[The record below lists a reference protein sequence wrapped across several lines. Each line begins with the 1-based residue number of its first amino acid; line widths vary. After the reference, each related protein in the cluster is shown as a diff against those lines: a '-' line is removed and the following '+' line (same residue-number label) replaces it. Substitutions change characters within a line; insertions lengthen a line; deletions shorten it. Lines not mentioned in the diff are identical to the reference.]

1 MTEEKKELTFQYACK
16 HFLRS
21 KSLEKLRAYGRSIG
35 VNRSAAKN
43 KDALIED
50 IVGVLSGRLEPKY
63 TKRGAP
69 VLNDS
74 VDPQIPEQIKKIY
87 EEVFDV
93 VLPNQTQDLYSE
105 YKSLI
110 QPRNRLVMEESEYE
124 LRQRGTVFLTKR
136 GQVQQIDGV
145 YYLLPL
151 DCKDNGERVVMHAE
165 LVARYALQDGD
176 VVTGEAA
183 QGESAYIISTISEIN
198 GESIVSFQKCDKAK
212 GLPCEPVQPLYL
224 YDGERANFDSCKY
237 LEWLAPIRKGQRCC
251 VIAPPKT
258 GKSRFI
264 QEIAQGVQV
273 LNPQTHVFVLLV
285 DQAPEAI
292 GQFARFIPQE
302 NLLYTTYDD
311 TAERQVFVANFILNR
326 SKRLVERGEDVVLLI
341 DSFNG
346 IAKAYNDT
354 DESIGGKTLPCGLES
369 KTLQY
374 VKKYLAAAGC
384 FENQG
389 TLTIIGT
396 ATTETGNPF
405 DDIITAEIAPIVNH
419 EIRLSESMAYK
430 RVYPA
435 LDGTKIHVERREQT
449 AEEERR
455 ARLVDC
461 YLSVQNAENLLQ
473 AVLSSNSV
481 EEFEKR
487 IQSAL

>member
-1 MTEEKKELTFQYACK
+1 MTEEKKELAFQYACK

-35 VNRSAAKN
+35 VNRSAAKK
-43 KDALIED
+43 KDVLIED

-74 VDPQIPEQIKKIY
+74 VDPQIPERIKQIY
-87 EEVFDV
+87 EEIFDV
-93 VLPNQTQDLYSE
+93 VLSNQTQDLYSE

-110 QPRNRLVMEESEYE
+110 QPPNRLMVEESEYE
-124 LRQRGTVFLTKR
+124 LRQKGTVFLTKT
-136 GQVQQIDGV
+136 GQVQQMDGV

-151 DCKDNGERVVMHAE
+151 DCRDNGESVVMHAE
-165 LVARYALQDGD
+165 LIARYALQDGD

-183 QGESAYIISTISEIN
+183 QGEKAYILSTVSEIN
-198 GESIVSFQKCDKAK
+198 GESIATFQKGNDTK
-212 GLPCEPVQPLYL
+212 GLSCEPTQPLYL
-224 YDGERANFDSCKY
+224 YDGERANFDGCKY

-258 GKSRFI
+258 GKSRLL
-264 QEIAQGVQV
+264 QEIAQAVQI
-273 LNPQTHVFVLLV
+273 LNPQSSVFALLV

-292 GQFARFIPQE
+292 GQFARFIPQG

-311 TAERQVFVANFILNR
+311 AAERQVFVADFILNR
-326 SKRLVERGEDVVLLI
+326 AKRLVAQGKDVVLI
-341 DSFNG
+341 VDSFNG

-354 DESIGGKTLPCGLES
+354 DESLGGKTLPCGLES

-374 VKKYLAAAGC
+374 IKKYLAAAGC
-384 FENQG
+384 VENQG

-405 DDIITAEIAPIVNH
+405 DDIIAAEIAPIVNH
-419 EIRLSESMAYK
+419 EIRLNENMAYK

-435 LDGTKIHVERREQT
+435 LDRTKIHVERREWT

-455 ARLVDC
+455 ARLVDR
-461 YLSVQNAENLLQ
+461 YLTERDGENLLQ
-473 AVLSSNSV
+473 AVLSSSNV
-481 EEFEKR
+481 EEFEKQ
-487 IQSAL
+487 IQSVL